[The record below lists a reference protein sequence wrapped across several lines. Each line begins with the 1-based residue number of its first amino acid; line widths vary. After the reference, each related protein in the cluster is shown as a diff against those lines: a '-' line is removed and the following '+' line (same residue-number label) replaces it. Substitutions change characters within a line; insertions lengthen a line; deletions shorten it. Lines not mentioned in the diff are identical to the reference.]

1 MEISFLNKNKPVNF
15 QKSQD
20 LATDPAKNIST
31 EENDK
36 HAIKN
41 KVDTTEISGSHS
53 GKFEDK
59 KLMVAKAAILYDVS
73 VNPSATSPE
82 RIEELKKAIDNN
94 TYDVPANMLAD
105 TILKK

>member
-1 MEISFLNKNKPVNF
+1 
-15 QKSQD
+15 
-20 LATDPAKNIST
+20 
-31 EENDK
+31 
-36 HAIKN
+36 
-41 KVDTTEISGSHS
+41 
-53 GKFEDK
+53 
-59 KLMVAKAAILYDVS
+59 LYDVS